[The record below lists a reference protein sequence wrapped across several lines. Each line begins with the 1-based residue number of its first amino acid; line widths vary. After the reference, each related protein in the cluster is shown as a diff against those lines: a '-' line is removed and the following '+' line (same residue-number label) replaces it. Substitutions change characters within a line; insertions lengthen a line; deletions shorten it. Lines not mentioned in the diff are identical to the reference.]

1 LSDDQDKAHEPSER
15 KREQAREKGE
25 VPKSK
30 ELTAAAALAGTM
42 AALSL
47 GPTML
52 DQLQGV
58 FRRSWADQAAEMD
71 AGDAGTLMQGVVGD
85 VALLSMPPLL
95 VVGLVTLVVAAAQ
108 NHFVIPKDA
117 LEIKWERVDPIANF
131 KQKFMSAAPLVE
143 LAKGTI
149 VFGVALGVVWYNRS
163 DWYELAFAA
172 LGAGPLGM
180 VELLFGLTHQL
191 VAIMLAAGLVVGG
204 VDYAYSWYQQEE
216 KMRMSHQE
224 VRDEH
229 KDTDG
234 DPHMRAARKS
244 LQRKIMASANL
255 RKVRTADLVIT
266 NPTHYAIALRYRR
279 EEGHAPV
286 VVARGVDHMA
296 LRIKAEARRHGV
308 AVIENRILARA
319 LYARTEAGRMI
330 PDDLYGPVAQVL
342 AVVLKRRARRPSM

>member
-1 LSDDQDKAHEPSER
+1 MSDDQEKSHEPSER

-42 AALSL
+42 GALAL

-52 DQLQGV
+52 EQLQGV
-58 FRRSWADQAAEMD
+58 FRRSWADQSTD
-71 AGDAGTLMQGVVGD
+71 LDPGDAGALMQGVVGD

-95 VVGLVTLVVAAAQ
+95 VVGVVTLVVAAAQ
-108 NHFVIPKDA
+108 NHFVLPKDA
-117 LEIKWERVDPIANF
+117 LEIKWERLDPIASF

-163 DWYELAFAA
+163 DWLALVFAA
-172 LGAGPLGM
+172 LGAGPAGL
-180 VELLFGLTHQL
+180 VELLYELTYQL
-191 VAIMLAAGLVVGG
+191 VATMIGAGLVVGG
-204 VDYAYSWYQQEE
+204 IDYAYSWWQQEE

-224 VRDEH
+224 LRDEH

-234 DPHMRAARKS
+234 DPHMRAARKA

-255 RKVRTADLVIT
+255 RKVRTADVVIT

-279 EEGHAPV
+279 EENHAPV
-286 VVARGVDHMA
+286 VIARGVDHMA
-296 LRIKAEARRHGV
+296 LRIKAEARQHGV
-308 AVIENRILARA
+308 AVIENRVLARA
-319 LYARTEAGRMI
+319 LYAKTEAGRTI